1 MNKALQIILTA
12 AAALLL
18 FLLGVFSQRE
28 TRRPAP
34 VPLPDVKPDTVY
46 IHDTTK
52 ILDPVPIFQTIERTE
67 IEYIAESEIIIK
79 EDSLVVPIQTRI
91 YQTDEYRAVIQG
103 YKAKLT
109 ELDIYGT
116 SMRISQPVVYDRT
129 PWGLGIAAGVAVT
142 RDGWAPAIT
151 LGITYNF
158 YQPIRRR

>member
-1 MNKALQIILTA
+1 MNKTIQIILTIA
-12 AAALLL
+12 AGLLL

-52 ILDPVPIFQTIERTE
+52 ILDPIPVFETIEHFDTV
-67 IEYIAESEIIIK
+67 YIAESEIIIK
-79 EDSLVVPIQTRI
+79 EDSLVVPIQTKI
-91 YQTDEYRAVIQG
+91 YQTDEYRAVVQG

-129 PWGLGIAAGVAVT
+129 PWSLGIAAGVAVT
-142 RDGWAPAIT
+142 RDGWTPAIT
-151 LGITYNF
+151 LGITYNL
-158 YQPIRRR
+158 YQPLRRR